1 MFHSKLNLATTG
13 APPGAVLCA
22 AQLSSVRPKKS
33 ETTKLW
39 PSPPPL
45 GRTMST
51 LTRSTLSRSKTAG
64 SAHGREGERL
74 LRGAD
79 AARDVGQRAAGRGQ
93 RERARR
99 GGGRLGG
106 PALLA
111 RARRAARRGHRA
123 GHQKKKLAL
132 AVLAAHRAGRR
143 GSITEAQRA
152 KAAKVCE
159 KELSIAARAVAKL
172 PLVRG
177 RVTSRVVTFHFNRV
191 TQIERTY
198 GVAPTLTK
206 SGAYLLRDA
215 FGVRSMTGGEVAKL
229 HGYPQRV
236 IAAYEAVASSGQIVA
251 AVGDGFVINVVRDVI
266 KAAVRAVAGNA

>member
-111 RARRAARRGHRA
+111 FGVFLLDQTVYV
-123 GHQKKKLAL
+123 GFN
-132 AVLAAHRAGRR
+132 
-143 GSITEAQRA
+143 
-152 KAAKVCE
+152 
-159 KELSIAARAVAKL
+159 ARALGIELAGKL
-172 PLVRG
+172 Q
-177 RVTSRVVTFHFNRV
+177 VVDDLF
-191 TQIERTY
+191 IEHL
-198 GVAPTLTK
+198 AW
-206 SGAYLLRDA
+206 
-215 FGVRSMTGGEVAKL
+215 
-229 HGYPQRV
+229 
-236 IAAYEAVASSGQIVA
+236 
-251 AVGDGFVINVVRDVI
+251 N
-266 KAAVRAVAGNA
+266 